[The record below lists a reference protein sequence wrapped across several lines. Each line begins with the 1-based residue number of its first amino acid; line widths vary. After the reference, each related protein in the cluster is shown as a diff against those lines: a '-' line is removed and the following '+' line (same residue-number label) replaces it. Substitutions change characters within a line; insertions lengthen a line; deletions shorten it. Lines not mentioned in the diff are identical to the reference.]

1 MAIQA
6 SISFAAVGVVVV
18 PGLRRD
24 SCGAGAARR
33 GADADHEAAGGG
45 GGGEDE
51 VTAAQR

>member
-6 SISFAAVGVVVV
+6 SISFAAVALSSFQG
-18 PGLRRD
+18 
-24 SCGAGAARR
+24 CAGTVAARAR
-33 GADADHEAAGGG
+33 PGASADADHEAAGGG